1 MYFLHIYSSLPA
13 CGPFPV
19 CNGKI
24 IIVIWESLL
33 YPCRDLESIRQ
44 TWQGWDKLLSLCNV
58 VSCLQ
63 SHWEAFRS

>member
-1 MYFLHIYSSLPA
+1 MYFLHIYFSLPA

-33 YPCRDLESIRQ
+33 YPCRDLESRSDRPGKDG
-44 TWQGWDKLLSLCNV
+44 T
-58 VSCLQ
+58 SCCYF
-63 SHWEAFRS
+63 AM